1 MQPAV
6 PELDRRRPDL
16 LVADGLI
23 GPAVAGRITQA
34 LERAEFEE
42 QRLGSRLHR
51 HRERAAIDDPGIA
64 DGLWAALSPHIGPLG
79 PWLAGSG
86 AAANWVPPV
95 ERWAAVGCNP
105 RSRIYRYRAGAD
117 FAVHRDIPWRPDE
130 TTCSVLTVLV
140 YLPGGRCVGGD
151 TRLGDDLIEP
161 APWRVAVFDHNVSH
175 EGTMV
180 EQGEKLVLRNDVI
193 ARAL

>member
-1 MQPAV
+1 MQPPAPV
-6 PELDRRRPDL
+6 IDRRRPDL
-16 LVADGLI
+16 LVADRLI
-23 GPAVAGRITQA
+23 GPALAVRITQA
-34 LERAEFEE
+34 LEHAEFEE
-42 QRLGSRLHR
+42 QHLGSRLHR
-51 HRERAAIDDPGIA
+51 HRERAALDDAAIA
-64 DGLWAALSPHIGPLG
+64 DGLWAALSPHIGPLA

-86 AAANWVPPV
+86 AAATWSPPV

-105 RSRIYRYRAGAD
+105 RSRVYRYRAGAD

-130 TTCSVLTVLV
+130 TTRSVLTVLV

-193 ARAL
+193 ARVV